1 MEESAEEHRALLAA
15 GCWLWCSA
23 LAEPGTVLC
32 LPSPYIMGQTA
43 QKCQVK
49 NNSWGKKKKEEE
61 KACRV
66 LPVNTVSDT
75 ELMGGLCGI
84 SIYIPQSD
92 FPRQKDTNRTFR
104 DQSL

>member
-1 MEESAEEHRALLAA
+1 
-15 GCWLWCSA
+15 
-23 LAEPGTVLC
+23 
-32 LPSPYIMGQTA
+32 MGQTA
-43 QKCQVK
+43 WKCRVK